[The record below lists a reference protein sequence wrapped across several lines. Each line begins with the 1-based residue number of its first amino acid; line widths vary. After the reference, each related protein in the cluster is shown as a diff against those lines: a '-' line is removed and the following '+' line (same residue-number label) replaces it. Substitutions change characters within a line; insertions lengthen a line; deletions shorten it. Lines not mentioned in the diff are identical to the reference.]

1 MRTHTFP
8 SPQHLRACD
17 TICILFLRR
26 CGGARQEIKKHCATL
41 ALSETKRHCLG
52 FPSKKGSADSSKA
65 KPRIN
70 SCQLSV

>member
-26 CGGARQEIKKHCATL
+26 CGGARQEIKNTARNSHSRRQNDTAWDSRQKRETPTLRKQNRESTL
-41 ALSETKRHCLG
+41 AS
-52 FPSKKGSADSSKA
+52 
-65 KPRIN
+65 
-70 SCQLSV
+70 